1 MKSAVSIRRSLLGN
15 LIVMIVLLSVAIQGT
30 MILAARRVVRT
41 LSASVIEQTLDQT
54 EGQLRRFFDP
64 VAGGLRVVQTWG
76 AAGRLDHEQP
86 NELNGLL
93 APLMEQLPQ
102 ISALMIADE
111 RGREHMVRREADG
124 WSSRQ
129 TRRDEWGGRTRWLAW
144 SEKHP
149 DPIESWREIDYDP
162 RERPWYTGALSARQ
176 EAPPASAQRDAQP
189 AVVWTEPYI
198 FFTAKSPGITAS
210 LTFDPGD
217 GLDHV
222 VGFDVLLNDISEF
235 TVGLRPSE
243 HGMAFVMAKD
253 DRLIGLPRHER
264 FGDPEARAEA
274 ILKRPSELGLV
285 IAVDGVEAYSQQPE
299 QARDAFRFISD
310 GEAWW
315 AGLRPF
321 RLGPG
326 RELMI
331 AVVVPESDLLGGL
344 SQVRAWIVLITV
356 AVLAGA
362 IIRAVMLAGYYSRP
376 IEALVRQSDRISRGD
391 LEPGKPVDTNVREV
405 RQLAQAHDRMR
416 RGLQSLMKL
425 ERDIQLARQIQQSTF
440 PDRLPVVRGYEI
452 DAWSEP
458 ADETG
463 GDTYDVIGYTYDVIG
478 YERARDGRRGAR
490 LTHRADRAVF
500 LLADATGHGIGPA
513 LCVTQIRAMLR
524 MAVRMGEDLLTIVR
538 HLNDQLCADLPDARF
553 ITAWLG
559 ELNGRDHTLVS
570 FSAGQAPLLRYD
582 AARDEVEVLN
592 ADMPPFGV
600 LDDLEIQ
607 LPDPI
612 RMNPGDI
619 FAVISDGVFEAVNDD
634 NEQFGLA
641 RVVEVLSLHHR
652 RSPAQILSFVR
663 ETLAQF
669 TGGAPAADDRT
680 AIILKR
686 TRR

>member
-1 MKSAVSIRRSLLGN
+1 
-15 LIVMIVLLSVAIQGT
+15 
-30 MILAARRVVRT
+30 
-41 LSASVIEQTLDQT
+41 
-54 EGQLRRFFDP
+54 
-64 VAGGLRVVQTWG
+64 
-76 AAGRLDHEQP
+76 
-86 NELNGLL
+86 
-93 APLMEQLPQ
+93 
-102 ISALMIADE
+102 
-111 RGREHMVRREADG
+111 
-124 WSSRQ
+124 
-129 TRRDEWGGRTRWLAW
+129 
-144 SEKHP
+144 
-149 DPIESWREIDYDP
+149 
-162 RERPWYTGALSARQ
+162 
-176 EAPPASAQRDAQP
+176 
-189 AVVWTEPYI
+189 
-198 FFTAKSPGITAS
+198 
-210 LTFDPGD
+210 
-217 GLDHV
+217 
-222 VGFDVLLNDISEF
+222 
-235 TVGLRPSE
+235 
-243 HGMAFVMAKD
+243 
-253 DRLIGLPRHER
+253 
-264 FGDPEARAEA
+264 
-274 ILKRPSELGLV
+274 
-285 IAVDGVEAYSQQPE
+285 
-299 QARDAFRFISD
+299 
-310 GEAWW
+310 
-315 AGLRPF
+315 
-321 RLGPG
+321 
-326 RELMI
+326 
-331 AVVVPESDLLGGL
+331 
-344 SQVRAWIVLITV
+344 
-356 AVLAGA
+356 
-362 IIRAVMLAGYYSRP
+362 MLAGYYSRP

-405 RQLAQAHDRMR
+405 QQLAQAHDRMR
-416 RGLQSLMKL
+416 HGLQSLMKL

-612 RMNPGDI
+612 DMNPGDI
-619 FAVISDGVFEAVNDD
+619 FAVISDGVFEAVNDE

-652 RSPAQILSFVR
+652 RSPAQILSSVR